1 MAAFVRVDIRAT
13 LDQWIAALDQYSL
26 QQLQAQPPDGG
37 WSLGQVYMH
46 LLNEAEY
53 HLEQFTAALSS
64 NEHSHEDATPEGR
77 TMLNNNSFPDIRL
90 QGPPENAAV
99 PQPESENELK
109 AALLLLREQFEKSL
123 LMLSNDHHGKSKH
136 PGLGYF
142 TAEEWLQ
149 FADMHMRHHLRQKK
163 RIDKAIGPTS

>member
-1 MAAFVRVDIRAT
+1 MHVDIGAT
-13 LDQWIAALDQYSL
+13 LDQWIAALDDYNL

-64 NEHSHEDATPEGR
+64 SEQSQEEATPEGR
-77 TMLNNNSFPDIRL
+77 TMLNNNAFPDIRL
-90 QGPPENAAV
+90 EGPPENAAV
-99 PQPESENELK
+99 PQPESKSELT
-109 AALLLLREQFEKSL
+109 AAMLLLKEQFEKSL
-123 LMLSNDHHGKSKH
+123 LMLSHDHRGKSKH

-142 TAEEWLQ
+142 SAREWLQ
-149 FADMHMRHHLRQKK
+149 FADMHMRHHLRQKE
-163 RIDKAIGPTS
+163 RIDKAIGATK